1 MASAS
6 AAAPAS
12 GRCAGRLGRARG
24 CGDTLS
30 RRAFGGLRTMAGNA
44 SRMKLG
50 TAPISWGVCE
60 LPDWGVML
68 PYQRVLDEMADLGY
82 VGTELG
88 PWGYL
93 PKDAAVLGKELRAR
107 GLALAGAFCPVTLH
121 HPLRYDEQMAYAMD
135 TCRLL
140 ADLGAPVL
148 VLAEAGDAVRER
160 IAGRVRTSDPRFA
173 EDHWKRFAEGANEIA
188 RRAREMG
195 LVTAFHP
202 HAGTYVETPSEVD
215 ELLRQTDPS
224 LVGLC
229 LDTGHVFYGGGDPVA
244 LARRETARIR
254 HVHLK
259 DVYRDRYQRALAA
272 RLDFTAAVGEDVF
285 APVGSGAVDMAAFL
299 RILSDARYE
308 GWLIVEQDIRIQPGS
323 LRQPKLD
330 AAKSFAFVTAALP

>member
-1 MASAS
+1 
-6 AAAPAS
+6 
-12 GRCAGRLGRARG
+12 
-24 CGDTLS
+24 
-30 RRAFGGLRTMAGNA
+30 
-44 SRMKLG
+44 MKVG
-50 TAPISWGVCE
+50 TAPITWGICE
-60 LPDWGVML
+60 LPDWGTML
-68 PYQRVLDEMADLGY
+68 PYAHVLDEMAELGY
-82 VGTELG
+82 AGTELG

-93 PKDAAVLGKELRAR
+93 PKEAAVLAAELGKRR
-107 GLALAGAFCPVTLH
+107 LAMAGAFCPVTLH
-121 HPLRYDEQMAYAMD
+121 DPARYEDQLAYAMD
-135 TCRLL
+135 TTRLL
-140 ADLGAPVL
+140 AELSAPVL
-148 VLAEAGDAVRER
+148 VLAEAGDERRER
-160 IAGRVRTSDPRFA
+160 IAGRVSAGDPRFSV
-173 EDHWKRFAEGANEIA
+173 DDWKRFAEG
-188 RRAREMG
+188 
-195 LVTAFHP
+195 
-202 HAGTYVETPSEVD
+202 AGTYVETPSEVD

>member
-1 MASAS
+1 
-6 AAAPAS
+6 
-12 GRCAGRLGRARG
+12 
-24 CGDTLS
+24 
-30 RRAFGGLRTMAGNA
+30 
-44 SRMKLG
+44 MKVG
-50 TAPISWGVCE
+50 TAPITWGVCE
-60 LPDWGVML
+60 LPDWGTML
-68 PYQRVLDEMADLGY
+68 PYAHVLDEMAELGY
-82 VGTELG
+82 AGTELG

-93 PKDAAVLGKELRAR
+93 PKEAAVLAAELGKRR
-107 GLALAGAFCPVTLH
+107 LAMAGAFCPVTLH
-121 HPLRYDEQMAYAMD
+121 DPARYEDQLAYAMD
-135 TCRLL
+135 TTRLL
-140 ADLGAPVL
+140 AELSAPVL
-148 VLAEAGDAVRER
+148 VLAEAGDERRER
-160 IAGRVRTSDPRFA
+160 IAGRVSAGDPRFSA
-173 EDHWKRFAEGANEIA
+173 DDWKRFAEGANEIA
-188 RRAREMG
+188 RRAKEMG

>member
-1 MASAS
+1 MAA
-6 AAAPAS
+6 
-12 GRCAGRLGRARG
+12 
-24 CGDTLS
+24 
-30 RRAFGGLRTMAGNA
+30 
-44 SRMKLG
+44 MKVG
-50 TAPISWGVCE
+50 TAPITWGVCE
-60 LPDWGVML
+60 LPDWGTML
-68 PYQRVLDEMADLGY
+68 PYAHVLDEMAELGY
-82 VGTELG
+82 AGTELG

-93 PKDAAVLGKELRAR
+93 PKEAAVLAAELGKRR
-107 GLALAGAFCPVTLH
+107 LAMAGAFCPVTLH
-121 HPLRYDEQMAYAMD
+121 DPAHYEDQLAYAMD
-135 TCRLL
+135 TTRL
-140 ADLGAPVL
+140 
-148 VLAEAGDAVRER
+148 LAEAGDERRER
-160 IAGRVRTSDPRFA
+160 IAGRVSAGDPRFSA
-173 EDHWKRFAEGANEIA
+173 DDWKRFAEGANEIA
-188 RRAREMG
+188 RRAKEMG

-308 GWLIVEQDIRIQPGS
+308 GWLIVEQDIRIAPGS
-323 LRQPKLD
+323 ERQPKLD
-330 AAKSFAFVTAALP
+330 AAKSRSFIASAIG

>member
-1 MASAS
+1 
-6 AAAPAS
+6 
-12 GRCAGRLGRARG
+12 
-24 CGDTLS
+24 
-30 RRAFGGLRTMAGNA
+30 MAGNA

-160 IAGRVRTSDPRFA
+160 IAGRVRTSDPRFS
-173 EDHWKRFAEGANEIA
+173 EDQWKRFSEGANEIA

-202 HAGTYVETPSEVD
+202 HAGTYVETPAETD
-215 ELLRQTDPS
+215 ELLRRTDPA

-229 LDTGHVFYGGGDPVA
+229 LDTGHVYYGGGDPVA
-244 LARRETARIR
+244 LARSDPGRIR

-259 DVYRDRYQRALAA
+259 DVYRDRYERALAQK
-272 RLDFTAAVGEDVF
+272 LDFTAAVGEDVF
-285 APVGSGAVDMAAFL
+285 APVGFGAVDMALLL
-299 RILSDARYE
+299 RILREARFD
-308 GWLIVEQDIRIQPGS
+308 GWLIVEQDIRIAPGS
-323 LRQPKLD
+323 ERQPKLD
-330 AAKSFAFVTAALP
+330 AAKSRSFIASAIG

>member
-1 MASAS
+1 
-6 AAAPAS
+6 
-12 GRCAGRLGRARG
+12 
-24 CGDTLS
+24 
-30 RRAFGGLRTMAGNA
+30 
-44 SRMKLG
+44 
-50 TAPISWGVCE
+50 
-60 LPDWGVML
+60 
-68 PYQRVLDEMADLGY
+68 
-82 VGTELG
+82 
-88 PWGYL
+88 
-93 PKDAAVLGKELRAR
+93 
-107 GLALAGAFCPVTLH
+107 
-121 HPLRYDEQMAYAMD
+121 
-135 TCRLL
+135 
-140 ADLGAPVL
+140 
-148 VLAEAGDAVRER
+148 
-160 IAGRVRTSDPRFA
+160 
-173 EDHWKRFAEGANEIA
+173 
-188 RRAREMG
+188 MG

-259 DVYRDRYQRALAA
+259 DVYRDRYRRALAA